1 MEVEDKDTQLRERN
15 AQLQR
20 QEAELQEKATLLSR
34 LQRELQTLRV
44 GDLFIGRCKGVK
56 LVVISSG
63 IASKLNLK
71 LSSLCMRLAESKPTH
86 LTREATHNTFL

>member
-1 MEVEDKDTQLRERN
+1 MEVEEKDTQLRERN

-44 GDLFIGRCKGVK
+44 GDQFRYKLR
-56 LVVISSG
+56 LVVRSSG
-63 IASKLNLK
+63 VAGKLNMNHF
-71 LSSLCMRLAESKPTH
+71 SL
-86 LTREATHNTFL
+86 

>member
-1 MEVEDKDTQLRERN
+1 MEVEEKETQLRERDT
-15 AQLQR
+15 QLQR

-56 LVVISSG
+56 LVVRRSG
-63 IASKLNLK
+63 IAGKLNF
-71 LSSLCMRLAESKPTH
+71 SL
-86 LTREATHNTFL
+86 

>member
-1 MEVEDKDTQLRERN
+1 MEVEEKN

-44 GDLFIGRCKGVK
+44 GELFIGRCKGVK

-63 IASKLNLK
+63 IARKVNLK
-71 LSSLCMRLAESKPTH
+71 LSSL
-86 LTREATHNTFL
+86 